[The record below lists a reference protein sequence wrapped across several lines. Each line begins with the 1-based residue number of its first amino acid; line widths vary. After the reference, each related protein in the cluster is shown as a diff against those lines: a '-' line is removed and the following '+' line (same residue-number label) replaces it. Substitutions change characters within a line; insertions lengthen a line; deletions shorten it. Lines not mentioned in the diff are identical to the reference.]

1 MLLDQIDWA
10 DLEYHLETRE
20 GDDPEAILH
29 ELAHVVDAL
38 GAQQAFLGG
47 FGNQKKVDGIIAD
60 TFSTPEELEAT
71 EMRATAITVQVLDIL
86 APEMS
91 HFESGYQAMLSN
103 LPGEPTQ
110 AVLFHSKFEFEPSNI
125 TAEER
130 RQALT
135 QCLTSPAVQSSV
147 KAILL
152 FLEDFQV
159 ENEDDEGEEDECY
172 SSTETPTR

>member
-1 MLLDQIDWA
+1 MLLDQIDWE

-20 GDDPEAILH
+20 EDDPEAILH

-38 GAQQAFLGG
+38 GAKRAFLGG
-47 FGNQKKVDGIIAD
+47 FGNQNKVHQIITS
-60 TFSTPEELEAT
+60 TFSTPKELEAT

-91 HFESGYQAMLSN
+91 HFESGYNAMLSN
-103 LPGEPTQ
+103 LPKG
-110 AVLFHSKFEFEPSNI
+110 A
-125 TAEER
+125 TATKR
-130 RQALT
+130 HQALT

-152 FLEDFQV
+152 FLEDFLH
-159 ENEDDEGEEDECY
+159 EDED
-172 SSTETPTR
+172 E